1 MTNHKLL
8 KGADFGLL
16 FFIYFIGCKTK
27 TKRQIPD
34 KTGDKLGEKRGGLY
48 ILHNNQ
54 LTNFQVL

>member
-34 KTGDKLGEKRGGLY
+34 KTGDKLGEKRGGDY
-48 ILHNNQ
+48 IFFITIN
-54 LTNFQVL
+54 